1 MCFTMEGRKKGFYL
15 GTEVVGKRWFKRYLK
30 DRLFARG
37 NGLYWFG
44 EDGFY
49 FLRYLTRRPIFIPFS
64 DILEITLGTKHA
76 GRWAMGNLIVKI
88 IWRKDGLILS
98 SGFLVSRKRENAIA
112 LKADLEEKMHVV

>member
-1 MCFTMEGRKKGFYL
+1 MEGRRKGLYL

-49 FLRYLTRRPIFIPFS
+49 FLRYLTRRPIFIRFS

-98 SGFLVSRKRENAIA
+98 SGFLVSKKKENAIT
-112 LKADLEEKMHVV
+112 LKADLEEKIHVI